1 MAKEKIYD
9 AMASQI
15 GDLGGDLTGAPS
27 ASTEGQVG
35 LGKLKHKS
43 SYGQKEDLTPEEEA
57 AKDAF
62 LQRQRRK
69 VEEREEFGSDNN
81 VEIAEGWIPVNREEM
96 GIRSQFYPSDWEFY
110 IRPATVQAI
119 KNWISVDE
127 NSLYQLNRVFN
138 EICKLCIKIK
148 KSNGEVVSWG
158 NINSWDRFW
167 FIIKVR
173 ELTFASNKKTID
185 FEDECAEC
193 DQTITFEL
201 RSDNLVY
208 EFPDDELVD
217 KYWDGQNWVID
228 PTEYDIDHDVITL
241 YTPTLSKEDA
251 IIDWARRERERGK
264 KLDETFPKFLPWLVN
279 KFSRDETVVDRQI
292 KKALVDYKSWDV
304 DFYRFM
310 NDVIDNIT
318 INPSEKLKQVCP
330 HCGEEVISNVQ
341 FPNGIKILFDVA
353 TGGKKFGSR

>member
-1 MAKEKIYD
+1 MAKEKNYD

-15 GDLGGDLTGAPS
+15 GNLGGDPAET
-27 ASTEGQVG
+27 TG
-35 LGKLKHKS
+35 LGKLTHKS

-69 VEEREEFGSDNN
+69 VEEHEEALEQSAD
-81 VEIAEGWIPVNREEM
+81 IAEGWVPVDRREM
-96 GIRSQFYPSDWEFY
+96 GVRSQFYPEDWEFY
-110 IRPATVQAI
+110 IRAATVQAI

-127 NSLYQLNRVFN
+127 DNLFQLNKVFN
-138 EICKLCIKIK
+138 EICKLCVKIK
-148 KSNGEVVSWG
+148 KANGEVVSWS

-173 ELTFASNKKTID
+173 ELTFASNKKTFD
-185 FEDECAEC
+185 FEDECTEC

-201 RSDNLVY
+201 RSNNLVY
-208 EFPDDELVD
+208 EFPDEDLVN
-217 KYWDGQNWVID
+217 KYWNGQTWEID
-228 PTEYDIDHDVITL
+228 PEEYDVDHAAITL
-241 YTPTLSKEDA
+241 YTPTLSKEEA
-251 IIDWARRERERGK
+251 IINWARRERERGK
-264 KLDETFPKFLPWLVN
+264 KIDESFLKFLPWLAN
-279 KFSRDETVVDRQI
+279 KFPKDDLVVDRQI
-292 KKALVDYKSWDV
+292 KKIYSDFKNWDV
-304 DFYRFM
+304 EFFKFM

-318 INPSEKLKQVCP
+318 INPIEKLKQTCP

-341 FPNGIKILFDVA
+341 FPNGIKILFDVT